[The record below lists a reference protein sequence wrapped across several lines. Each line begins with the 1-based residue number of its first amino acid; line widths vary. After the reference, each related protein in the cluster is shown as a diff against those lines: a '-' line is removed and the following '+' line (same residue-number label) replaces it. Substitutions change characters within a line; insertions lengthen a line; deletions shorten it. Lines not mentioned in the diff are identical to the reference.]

1 MVLLNNLNKVYYNNV
16 RIASLCLLILYFFDL
31 VIYFIYCFFHQ
42 SCETITAG
50 LNESKQEEEE
60 DYIGI
65 LAEQQTTQ
73 I

>member
-1 MVLLNNLNKVYYNNV
+1 MFINFIFLRFSHLFHLL
-16 RIASLCLLILYFFDL
+16 
-31 VIYFIYCFFHQ
+31 FFHQ